1 MKIPDATIR
10 AALLHAMCLAL
21 LAALIGAAPAHAQK
35 KDYLT
40 DAEADK
46 IRDADTPAIRIKLFI
61 SFASLRIDK
70 LKYEFAHPEDSLN
83 REARMDG
90 LVNSYTGCLDDA
102 ADLID
107 LGVEKQE
114 DIREG
119 VKQMHAQ
126 GPAFLAYLKQLDAQ
140 PGEAQNYKDNLDD
153 AIESTTDALKS
164 ADEADKESSPPPVRR
179 PQ

>member
-1 MKIPDATIR
+1 MRIPKIAIRDALFSSVC
-10 AALLHAMCLAL
+10 AAL
-21 LAALIGAAPAHAQK
+21 LAALVIAAPARAQK

-46 IRDADTPAIRIKLFI
+46 IRDADTPSIRIKLFI
-61 SFASLRIDK
+61 SFASQRVDK

-83 REARMDG
+83 REPRMDG

-114 DIREG
+114 DIREA
-119 VKQMHAQ
+119 VKQMHADAP
-126 GPAFLAYLKQLDAQ
+126 GFLAYLKQLDAQ

-164 ADEADKESSPPPVRR
+164 ADEADKELAPPPVRR